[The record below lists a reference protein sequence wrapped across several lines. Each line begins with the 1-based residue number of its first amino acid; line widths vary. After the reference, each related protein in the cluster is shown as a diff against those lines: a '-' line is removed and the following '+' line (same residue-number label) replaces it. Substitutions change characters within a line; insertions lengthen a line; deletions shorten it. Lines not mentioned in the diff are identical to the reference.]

1 MPGPSTTSPRRLS
14 SRGGAVSVELVRLAV
29 VVLATGA
36 AYEVASGLRPSVD
49 LDGVSL
55 EPDALRL
62 GVTVVGA
69 GVGYVLGGMF
79 GRFSLGRM
87 DAVERQLGHISGG
100 ELLAAVL
107 GGLAGLLVA
116 LGVAWPVL
124 LFDGKAVTLPLA
136 ALTATLLVS
145 AGTRIGFRRGGDL
158 LRFVG
163 ASGRLSVAT
172 PSRGATA
179 KIVDTSALVDGRLL
193 EVCRSGFLEGTL
205 VLPRFVLY
213 ELQGL
218 ADAGDEE
225 RRTRGRR
232 GLDVLAGL
240 QRSSGVA
247 LEVTNEDYPEIE
259 AVDAKLIAMARD
271 RAAALVTVD
280 GNLARVAEV
289 QDVHVLNLASL
300 AETLR
305 PPVLPGDLLKVRL
318 TKPGREAG
326 QAVGYLADGT
336 MVVTEGAAEHV
347 GQQCSVEVT
356 SILSNPRGRMVFGTL
371 VPSEP
376 SMGWRSWDSVT
387 TGDVGGR

>member
-1 MPGPSTTSPRRLS
+1 MPARPATEPRWL

-36 AYEVASGLRPSVD
+36 AYEIASGLPTTVD
-49 LDGVSL
+49 LDGVPL

-69 GVGYVLGGMF
+69 GVGYVVGGMF

-87 DAVERQLGHISGG
+87 DAVERQLAHISGG
-100 ELLAAVL
+100 EMLAAVF
-107 GGLAGLLVA
+107 GGLAGLLVS
-116 LGVAWPVL
+116 LGLAWPVL

-145 AGTRIGFRRGGDL
+145 AGARIGLRRGGDL

-163 ASGRLSVAT
+163 ASGRLAVAS
-172 PSRGATA
+172 PSRGAAA
-179 KIVDTSALVDGRLL
+179 KLVDTSALIDGRLL
-193 EVCRSGFLEGTL
+193 EVCRAGFLEGTL

-218 ADAGDEE
+218 ADSGDEE
-225 RRTRGRR
+225 RRARGRR
-232 GLDVLAGL
+232 GLDVLGGL

-247 LEVTNEDYPEIE
+247 LEVSEQDYPEIE
-259 AVDAKLIAMARD
+259 AVDAKLVAMARD

-305 PPVLPGDLLKVRL
+305 PPVLPGDVLSVRVAKL
-318 TKPGREAG
+318 GREPG
-326 QAVGYLADGT
+326 QGVGYLADGT
-336 MVVTEGAAEHV
+336 MVVIEGAAERV
-347 GQQCSVEVT
+347 GEERSVEVT

-371 VPSEP
+371 VPPEP
-376 SMGWRSWDSVT
+376 HAGSRSWEQPVT
-387 TGDVGGR
+387 TGDAGGR